1 LLHEFGKAK
10 ASARVRYT
18 RPNKIGNAHTVLGAR
33 CIGLWERCS
42 FVVLHVGYKVFKN
55 VVLQQSQDFRM
66 SERDLSG
73 KVVLVTGAARRIG
86 AAIVTRLHDNGAQV
100 AIHYRSSDKEADDL
114 AARLNGE
121 REGSAATFQADLLK
135 VSELPQLVM
144 AVTEW
149 AGRLDCLVNNA
160 SSFYPTPVGN
170 ISEEQWDDL
179 IGSNLRAPLF
189 LSQAAAPELRSNGGV
204 IINIVDI
211 HAQRPLRNHAVY
223 GPAKAGLAMLTRSL
237 AKDLAPEIRVNG
249 VSPGAILWPEDG
261 MSDAA
266 QQSILRQVP
275 LQRPGTTDDIAGCVL
290 YLWRDATYVTGQI
303 IAVDGGRSI
312 GW

>member
-1 LLHEFGKAK
+1 VRGARGIGLGQRRLVVLLHVA
-10 ASARVRYT
+10 
-18 RPNKIGNAHTVLGAR
+18 
-33 CIGLWERCS
+33 C
-42 FVVLHVGYKVFKN
+42 KVFKN
-55 VVLQQSQDFRM
+55 VVLHIVQEVPM
-66 SERDLSG
+66 SEQDLRG

-100 AIHYRSSDKEADDL
+100 AIHYRGSADEAQDL
-114 AARLNGE
+114 ATALNDKRGD
-121 REGSAATFQADLLK
+121 SAATFQADLLDLQQ
-135 VSELPQLVM
+135 VPQLIT
-144 AVTEW
+144 AVTRW

-160 SSFYPTPVGN
+160 STFYPTPLGG
-170 ISEEQWDDL
+170 ITEAQWDDL
-179 IGSNLRAPLF
+179 LGSNLKAPLF
-189 LSQAAAPELRSNGGV
+189 LSQAAVPHLEKHSGSIV
-204 IINIVDI
+204 NIVDI

-237 AKDLAPEIRVNG
+237 AKDLAPNIRVNG

-266 QQSILRQVP
+266 QQTILRQVP
-275 LQRPGTTDDIAGCVL
+275 LQRPGDPDDIAGCVL
-290 YLWRDATYVTGQI
+290 FLLRDASYVTGQI